1 MLSSLVLGVGM
12 FVITAVI
19 NSFGSDIVAAYTIGS
34 KVEQLATL
42 TFSNM
47 AFSFSVFAGQISA
60 PSCTAAFWTP

>member
-1 MLSSLVLGVGM
+1 M

-47 AFSFSVFAGQISA
+47 AFSFSVFAGQNFGAQLYGRILDA
-60 PSCTAAFWTP
+60 